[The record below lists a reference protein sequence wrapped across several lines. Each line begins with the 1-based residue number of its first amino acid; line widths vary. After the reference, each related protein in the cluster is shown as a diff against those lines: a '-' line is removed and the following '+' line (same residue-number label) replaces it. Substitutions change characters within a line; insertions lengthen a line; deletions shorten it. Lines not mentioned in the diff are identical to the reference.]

1 MRVDID
7 QWTITKAVL
16 AAQRGC
22 TDPRL
27 KMILDSL
34 VTHLHDFAREVQ
46 LTESEWRAGI
56 QFLTEVGRFTDH
68 QRQEF
73 ILLSDTLGLST
84 LVTALNNCKPESF
97 TESTV
102 LGPFFVDDAPRHD
115 NGDDIA
121 NGARG
126 DPCFVTGTVKGR
138 DGEAIADAH
147 IAVWQSDED
156 GFYDVQRPELSRL
169 QARANLRSLNDGRFY
184 FKSIVAAPYPIPSD
198 GPVGKMLSAVG
209 RHPWRPAHMH
219 FMITAPGYQP
229 LITHIFRSKGPYL
242 DSDAVFGVRSSLIVD
257 WERHEAGSILAD
269 GTWSGTAFYTLNYD
283 FKLFRAG
290 IGAIRPQGGLPSPA
304 TTKNGCW
311 SEAKDVFTHTG
322 LPSRVLFGVD
332 ALNRLSDEL
341 DHLGVGR
348 ALVVCTAQR
357 CAEGEAI
364 VRRLGRKAA
373 GLFAGALMHVP
384 IEVAREARTYARH
397 VDADCIVAI
406 GGGST
411 IGLGKA
417 IALETESPLLAI
429 PTTYAGSEMT
439 PIYGIT
445 ETGLKRTGVD
455 ARALPKTVIYDPTLT
470 LGLPVAISTTSGI
483 NAIAHAAEGLY
494 SKDADPLTML
504 MAEEG
509 IRALID
515 SLPIIYGD
523 AGNIAARTQALYGAW
538 LCGSVL
544 GQVGMSLHH
553 KLCHTLGG
561 SFGLAHA
568 ATHAVILPHAL
579 AYNYQHAPPAMR
591 RMSRAMRGEQ
601 PPAFMHRFAAAN
613 GAPTS
618 LRQLGFQ
625 ESAIERAADLALA
638 NPYWSPR
645 PLERAAIV
653 RLLRRAYEGLPPD
666 ID

>member
-1 MRVDID
+1 MLNID
-7 QWTITKAVL
+7 EWTITKAVL
-16 AAQRGC
+16 DAQRGC
-22 TDPRL
+22 TDLRL
-27 KMILDSL
+27 KGILDSL
-34 VTHLHDFAREVQ
+34 VTHLHDFAREVR
-46 LTESEWRAGI
+46 LTESEWHAGI
-56 QFLTEVGRFTDH
+56 QFLTEVGRFTDNR
-68 QRQEF
+68 RQEF

-84 LVTALNNCKPESF
+84 LVTAQNNCKPEGF

-102 LGPFFVDDAPRHD
+102 FGPFFVDDAPRYD

-121 NGARG
+121 NGAHG
-126 DPCFVTGTVKGR
+126 EPCFVSGTVKGNE
-138 DGEAIADAH
+138 GEAIADAH

-169 QARANLRSLNDGRFY
+169 QARGNLRSLGDGRFY
-184 FKSIVAAPYPIPSD
+184 FKSIVPAPYPIPSD

-209 RHPWRPAHMH
+209 RHPWRPAHLH
-219 FMITAPGYQP
+219 FKITAPGYEP
-229 LITHIFRSKGPYL
+229 LITHIFRAKGPYL
-242 DSDAVFGVRSSLIVD
+242 DSDAVFGVRSSLIAD
-257 WERHEAGSILAD
+257 WERHEAGSVLAD
-269 GTWSGTAFYTLNYD
+269 GTSSSTPFYTLRYD
-283 FKLFRAG
+283 FKLFCAG
-290 IGAIRPQGGLPSPA
+290 TRTIRPESGQSPSVPRM
-304 TTKNGCW
+304 
-311 SEAKDVFTHTG
+311 EPDVHAFTYNA
-322 LPSRVLFGVD
+322 LPSRVLFGVNTLD
-332 ALNRLSDEL
+332 RLPEEMT
-341 DHLGVGR
+341 HLGLRR
-348 ALVVCTAQR
+348 ALVVCTAR
-357 CAEGEAI
+357 RRAEGEAI
-364 VRRLGRKAA
+364 VSRLGRAAA

-384 IEVAREARTYARH
+384 IEVALEARTYARRIG
-397 VDADCIVAI
+397 ADCVVAI

-417 IALETESPLLAI
+417 IALETESTMVAI

-445 ETGLKRTGVD
+445 EAGLKKTGVD
-455 ARALPKTVIYDPTLT
+455 ARVLPKTVIYDPLLT
-470 LGLPVAISTTSGI
+470 LGLPVALSVTSGI

-494 SKDADPLTML
+494 SRDANPIAML

-561 SFGLAHA
+561 SFGLPHA
-568 ATHAVILPHAL
+568 ETHTVVLPHAL
-579 AYNYQHAPPAMR
+579 AYNYRQALPAMR
-591 RMSRAMRGEQ
+591 RMSRAMHGEQ
-601 PPAFMHRFAAAN
+601 PPSFLHRFAAAN

-618 LRQLGFQ
+618 LRQLGLQ
-625 ESAIERAADLALA
+625 EADIGRAADVAMA

-645 PLERAAIV
+645 PLEHAAIV
-653 RLLRRAYEGLPPD
+653 RLLRRAFEGLPPE
-666 ID
+666 IDY